1 MNIDMAKLLSKS
13 QQHELKSL
21 GLSDLQI
28 EECENL
34 LKQVP
39 AVPELKS
46 IKSAI
51 QLLGKAQS
59 LLNDVQSKDARSY
72 SEISGLLAD
81 SYPLEEKPIES
92 IQKQLKAFIEHQK
105 GIYVYESDLHTGKQ
119 SLNVTTPESRNYYRY
134 EVLTKLWKDWS
145 KDIKVSRSSEFVLFL
160 TVCLEGSYSEK
171 AANRVYTNYKRY
183 YQGKSIAVDEV
194 LDPKQPFNELE
205 LKITYKS
212 VNGEKPRVET
222 RKTTFPNLEK
232 SALSEYINK
241 LKKQRN

>member
-1 MNIDMAKLLSKS
+1 MAKFLSKS

-21 GLSDLQI
+21 GLSVLQV
-28 EECENL
+28 EECESL

-39 AVPELKS
+39 ATPELKS
-46 IKSAI
+46 IKTAI
-51 QLLGKAQS
+51 QLLGKVQS
-59 LLNDVQSKDARSY
+59 LLDDVQDKDPRSY
-72 SEISGLLAD
+72 FEMADLLND
-81 SYPLEEKPIES
+81 SYPLDDKPVER

-105 GIYVYESDLHTGKQ
+105 GVYVFESDLHTGNQ

-145 KDIKVSRSSEFVLFL
+145 KEIKLSRSSEFILFL

-183 YQGKSIAVDEV
+183 YQGKSIAVEDV
-194 LDPKQPFNELE
+194 LDSNQPFNDLE

-232 SALSEYINK
+232 SALNEQINK

>member
-1 MNIDMAKLLSKS
+1 MAKFLSKS

-21 GLSDLQI
+21 GLSALQV
-28 EECENL
+28 EECESL

-39 AVPELKS
+39 AVPELKP
-46 IKSAI
+46 IKTAI

-59 LLNDVQSKDARSY
+59 LLDEVQSKDARSY
-72 SEISGLLAD
+72 SEIADLLAD
-81 SYPLEEKPIES
+81 SYALDDKPIES
-92 IQKQLKAFIEHQK
+92 IQKQLKAFLEYQK
-105 GIYVYESDLHTGKQ
+105 GSYVYERELDTGKQ
-119 SLNVTTPESRNYYRY
+119 TLNVTTPESRNYYRY
-134 EVLTKLWKDWS
+134 EVLMKLWKDWS
-145 KDIKVSRSSEFVLFL
+145 KDIKLSRSSEFILFL

-171 AANRVYTNYKRY
+171 AANRIYTNYKRY
-183 YQGKSIAVDEV
+183 YQGKSIAVEDV
-194 LDPKQPFNELE
+194 LDSKQPFNELE

-232 SALSEYINK
+232 SALSEQINK

>member
-1 MNIDMAKLLSKS
+1 MAKFLSKS

-21 GLSDLQI
+21 GLSVLQV
-28 EECENL
+28 EECESL

-39 AVPELKS
+39 AIPELKS
-46 IKSAI
+46 IKTAI
-51 QLLGKAQS
+51 QLLGKVQS
-59 LLNDVQSKDARSY
+59 LLDDVQDKDPRSY
-72 SEISGLLAD
+72 FEMADLLND
-81 SYPLEEKPIES
+81 SYPLDDKPVES
-92 IQKQLKAFIEHQK
+92 IQKQLKVFIEPQK
-105 GIYVYESDLHTGKQ
+105 GVYVFDSDLHTGNQ

-145 KDIKVSRSSEFVLFL
+145 KEIKLSRSSEFILFL

-183 YQGKSIAVDEV
+183 YQGKSIAVEDV
-194 LDPKQPFNELE
+194 LDSNQPFNDLE

-232 SALSEYINK
+232 SALNEQINK

>member
-1 MNIDMAKLLSKS
+1 MAKFFSKS

-21 GLSDLQI
+21 GLSVLQV
-28 EECENL
+28 EECESL

-39 AVPELKS
+39 AIPELKS
-46 IKSAI
+46 IKTAI
-51 QLLGKAQS
+51 QLLGKVQS
-59 LLNDVQSKDARSY
+59 LLDDVQDKDPRSY
-72 SEISGLLAD
+72 SDVADLLND
-81 SYPLEEKPIES
+81 SYPLDDKPVES

-105 GIYVYESDLHTGKQ
+105 GVYVFDSDLHTGNR

-145 KDIKVSRSSEFVLFL
+145 KEIKISRSSEFILFL

-183 YQGKSIAVDEV
+183 YQGKSIAVEDV
-194 LDPKQPFNELE
+194 LDSNQPFNDLE

-232 SALSEYINK
+232 SALNEQINK

>member
-1 MNIDMAKLLSKS
+1 MAKFLSKS

-21 GLSDLQI
+21 GLSVLQV
-28 EECENL
+28 EECESL

-39 AVPELKS
+39 ATPELKS
-46 IKSAI
+46 IKTAI
-51 QLLGKAQS
+51 QLLGKVQS
-59 LLNDVQSKDARSY
+59 LLDDVQEKDPRSY
-72 SEISGLLAD
+72 FEMAGLLND
-81 SYPLEEKPIES
+81 SYPLDDKPVES

-105 GIYVYESDLHTGKQ
+105 GVYVFDSDLHTGNQ

-145 KDIKVSRSSEFVLFL
+145 KEIKLSRSSEFILFL

-183 YQGKSIAVDEV
+183 YQGKSVVLGDV
-194 LDPKQPFNELE
+194 LDSNQPENELE
-205 LKITYKS
+205 VTITYKS
-212 VNGEKPRVET
+212 INGEKPKVT
-222 RKTTFPNLEK
+222 TQKTTFPNLEK
-232 SALSEYINK
+232 STLTEQINK

>member
-1 MNIDMAKLLSKS
+1 MNIEMAKLLSKS

-28 EECENL
+28 AECEDL

-51 QLLGKAQS
+51 QLLGKVQS
-59 LLNDVQSKDARSY
+59 LLDDVQSKDARSY

-81 SYPLEEKPIES
+81 SYPLDEKPIES

-119 SLNVTTPESRNYYRY
+119 TLNVTTPESRNYYRY

-183 YQGKSIAVDEV
+183 YQGKSIAVGDV
-194 LDPKQPFNELE
+194 LDSKQPFNELE

-212 VNGEKPRVET
+212 VNGEQPKVET

-232 SALSEYINK
+232 SALSEHINK

>member
-1 MNIDMAKLLSKS
+1 MIGMADFLSKS
-13 QQHELKSL
+13 QQYELQSL
-21 GLSDLQI
+21 GLSTLQVK
-28 EECENL
+28 ECESL

-39 AVPELKS
+39 AVPELKP
-46 IKSAI
+46 IKTVI

-59 LLNDVQSKDARSY
+59 LLDDVQSKDTRSY
-72 SEISGLLAD
+72 SEISELLAD
-81 SYPLEEKPIES
+81 SYPLDDQPIES

-105 GIYVYESDLHTGKQ
+105 GIYVYERELDTGKQ
-119 SLNVTTPESRNYYRY
+119 TLNVTTPESRNYYRY

-145 KDIKVSRSSEFVLFL
+145 KEIKLSRSSEFILFL

-183 YQGKSIAVDEV
+183 YQGKTVALDDV
-194 LDPKQPFNELE
+194 LDSKQPLNELE
-205 LKITYKS
+205 LRITYKS
-212 VNGEKPRVET
+212 IDGEKPKVET

-232 SALSEYINK
+232 SALSEQINK

>member
-1 MNIDMAKLLSKS
+1 MAKFLSKS

-21 GLSDLQI
+21 GLSVLQV
-28 EECENL
+28 EECESL

-39 AVPELKS
+39 AIPELKS
-46 IKSAI
+46 IKTAI
-51 QLLGKAQS
+51 QLLGKVQS
-59 LLNDVQSKDARSY
+59 LLDDVQDKDPRSY
-72 SEISGLLAD
+72 FEIADLLND
-81 SYPLEEKPIES
+81 SYPLGDKPIES

-105 GIYVYESDLHTGKQ
+105 GVYVFDSNLHTGNQ

-145 KDIKVSRSSEFVLFL
+145 KEIKLSRSSEFILFL

-183 YQGKSIAVDEV
+183 YQGKSIAVEDV
-194 LDPKQPFNELE
+194 LDSNQPFNDLE

-232 SALSEYINK
+232 SALNEQINK